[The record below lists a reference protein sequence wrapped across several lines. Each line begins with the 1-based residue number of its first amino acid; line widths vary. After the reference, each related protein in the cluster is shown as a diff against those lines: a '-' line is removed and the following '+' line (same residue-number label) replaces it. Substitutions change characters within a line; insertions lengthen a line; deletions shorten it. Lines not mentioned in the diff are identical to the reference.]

1 MHIQL
6 YLFNGR
12 CEEAFAFYQRALGA
26 EVTALMRFKE
36 SPEPEPP
43 EMLPPGFENKVMHG
57 ALPIGSTTLL
67 AADGQCD
74 GKPSFGGF
82 SLTLSVATD
91 ADAEGVFA
99 ALSDGGTVEMP

>member
-1 MHIQL
+1 
-6 YLFNGR
+6 
-12 CEEAFAFYQRALGA
+12 
-26 EVTALMRFKE
+26 
-36 SPEPEPP
+36 
-43 EMLPPGFENKVMHG
+43 MHG

-67 AADGQCD
+67 ASDGQCD